1 MIPKSF
7 PRRQEKIS
15 NGLSIAVRLVAP
27 ISESDDLLLAA
38 SARFIRTHL
47 SPDCARQKE
56 RLSVLNAPDTGG
68 ERRKTLDMTPYGE
81 VGWVRNARAAK
92 QRTLPQSE
100 I

>member
-1 MIPKSF
+1 M
-7 PRRQEKIS
+7 R
-15 NGLSIAVRLVAP
+15 
-27 ISESDDLLLAA
+27 
-38 SARFIRTHL
+38 
-47 SPDCARQKE
+47 
-56 RLSVLNAPDTGG
+56 VLNATDTGG